1 MTVVSI
7 EVQKAKQRRR
17 EHGFQDFW
25 AGIEGKRSFGACAEL
40 VTSKFARINKEAK
53 F

>member
-1 MTVVSI
+1 VTVVSI
-7 EVQKAKQRRR
+7 EVQKAKQRKR

-40 VTSKFARINKEAK
+40 ITAKLAGIKEHPQ
-53 F
+53 